1 MEIHLP
7 SRTDKLPF
15 VTMGSGSLAA
25 MSVFEAGYK
34 DKMDVRDVK
43 TCRRIQFYLLH
54 EEDGDAD
61 NLVCVSSQQLPTAK
75 ALVEQAILA
84 GIWNDLGS
92 GSNVDITILARVN
105 GKTEVTIDRNCITPN
120 DGMALRNKI
129 IKRDIVTHTNERV

>member
-61 NLVCVSSQQLPTAK
+61 NLVCVSSQ
-75 ALVEQAILA
+75 
-84 GIWNDLGS
+84 
-92 GSNVDITILARVN
+92 
-105 GKTEVTIDRNCITPN
+105 
-120 DGMALRNKI
+120 
-129 IKRDIVTHTNERV
+129 